1 MIIISIENKA
11 VDETS
16 IKNQKDIPAVTA
28 NDLNLGD
35 DVFILYRIDKRYKS
49 RLAKSCN
56 SNQCN

>member
-49 RLAKSCN
+49 
-56 SNQCN
+56 